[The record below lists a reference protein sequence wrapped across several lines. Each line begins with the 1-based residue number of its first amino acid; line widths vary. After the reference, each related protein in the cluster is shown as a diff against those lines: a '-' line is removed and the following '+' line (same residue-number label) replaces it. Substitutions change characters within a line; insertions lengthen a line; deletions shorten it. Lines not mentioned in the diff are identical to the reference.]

1 MPGVPVTGKG
11 GTVTLTSI
19 AGAASN
25 FTLSPEVESY
35 SYDNKVDIVKGSRLS
50 GPPYKAAGD
59 DDFTGSITIYVAKS
73 NAGTTLP
80 FKAGDD
86 ANLSATF
93 GNNTLSGQILITAVG
108 NPEVSRGKFNT
119 LKIDWEQNDA
129 NFTHAP
135 KIVTV

>member
-19 AGAASN
+19 AGATSN
-25 FTLSPEVESY
+25 FSLAPEVESY
-35 SYDNKVDIVKGSRLS
+35 SYENKVDIVRGSRLS
-50 GPPYKAAGD
+50 GPPFKAAGD
-59 DDFTGSITIYVAKS
+59 EDFTGSITIYVAKS

-86 ANLSATF
+86 ACLTATF
-93 GNNTLSGQILITAVG
+93 GNNTMSGQILISGVG
-108 NPEVSRGKFNT
+108 NPEVSRGKYNT
-119 LKIDWEQNDA
+119 LKIDWEQNDS
-129 NFTHAP
+129 NFTCAP

>member
-25 FTLSPEVESY
+25 FTISPEVESF
-35 SYDNKVDIVKGSRLS
+35 SYESKVDVIKGSRLS
-50 GPPYKAAGD
+50 GPPFKAAGD
-59 DDFTGSITIYVAKS
+59 NDFTGSITIYIARS
-73 NAGTTLP
+73 TGGSTLP
-80 FKAGDD
+80 FKEGDD
-86 ANLSATF
+86 ANLTATL
-93 GNNTLSGQILITAVG
+93 GNNTLSGQIIISGIG
-108 NPEVSRGKFNT
+108 NAEVSRGKFNT